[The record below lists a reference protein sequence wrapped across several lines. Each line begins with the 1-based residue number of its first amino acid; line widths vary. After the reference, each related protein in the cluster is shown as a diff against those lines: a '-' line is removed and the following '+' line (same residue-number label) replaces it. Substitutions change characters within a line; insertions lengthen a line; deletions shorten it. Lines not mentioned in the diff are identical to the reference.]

1 VIEKVLTME
10 GFEILIPLSFFALLG
25 AIIVGPAWLKSRERR
40 EMQATLRSAIDKGQP
55 LPPEIIDAM
64 TKTVKV
70 APTSLSDLRTGVIW
84 VAVGVGIAALGFMLG
99 YEAEEAFHPFMGFAA
114 IPTTIGVAFIILSF
128 FNPNKAKPS

>member
-1 VIEKVLTME
+1 ME